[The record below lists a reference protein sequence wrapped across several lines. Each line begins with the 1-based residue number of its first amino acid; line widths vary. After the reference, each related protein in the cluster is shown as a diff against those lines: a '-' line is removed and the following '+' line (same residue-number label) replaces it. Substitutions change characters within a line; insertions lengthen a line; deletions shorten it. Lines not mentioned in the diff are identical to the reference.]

1 MIAHLGPALQHL
13 FSCMVNLDGH
23 ALFPSCL
30 SFLDFLPSFLSRVAS
45 AGERASA
52 SVGERRQAGRHVGK
66 CRQGIGLS
74 RQVRRQVM
82 SIRIPVADDYTRV
95 GIING
100 RAISSNGRSSHY
112 ITRDQLASS
121 EQTRSYKSDEIIII
135 KHR

>member
-30 SFLDFLPSFLSRVAS
+30 GFLASSLPSSLAQRAQAS
-45 AGERASA
+45 ERASA

-100 RAISSNGRSSHY
+100 RAISSNG
-112 ITRDQLASS
+112 
-121 EQTRSYKSDEIIII
+121 
-135 KHR
+135 